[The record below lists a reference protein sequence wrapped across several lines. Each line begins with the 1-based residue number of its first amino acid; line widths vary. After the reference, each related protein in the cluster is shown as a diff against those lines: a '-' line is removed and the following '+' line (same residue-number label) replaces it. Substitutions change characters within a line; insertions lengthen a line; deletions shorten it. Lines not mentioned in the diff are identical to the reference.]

1 MSSDA
6 ESSAGEP
13 RSSGA
18 VEAAETSSGVL
29 DTSLK
34 EPEVL
39 TPQQID
45 EQLHRHEQGENAE
58 ERGEREG
65 EGGKEREVAGRNGE
79 RTYKEKERSRNN
91 ETVGGERERERGRQ

>member
-13 RSSGA
+13 RSSG
-18 VEAAETSSGVL
+18 VEAGETGSGVL

-45 EQLHRHEQGENAE
+45 EQLHRHEQGERVGKGKRRWKE
-58 ERGEREG
+58 I
-65 EGGKEREVAGRNGE
+65 GG
-79 RTYKEKERSRNN
+79 RSPSPP
-91 ETVGGERERERGRQ
+91 